1 MSIHD
6 HINEYIADVRMDEER
21 LHAHKKLC
29 IHLAF
34 IGFSLVCAIVLHVDG
49 KVIFFTTSP
58 LVQEILDFKFK
69 A

>member
-1 MSIHD
+1 MGFHD
-6 HINEYIADVRMDEER
+6 HIAEYIADVKSDEER

-34 IGFSLVCAIVLHVDG
+34 IGFSLVCAVMLHVDG
-49 KVIFFTTSP
+49 KVVFFTTSP
-58 LVQEILDFKFK
+58 LIQEMLDFKFK